1 MSENLSANFRVDP
14 IYLRMTQPRQTSDN
28 RSSLPSVQDLFGQLS
43 QTSQFKVSLFFNG
56 TGGGTSTGGNGVNN
70 HLRDC
75 GLLDKSTDP
84 MKYDFMCHSA
94 TLPGSNLGV
103 TEETGSR
110 QGLVEKFAVARQFPD
125 LTLEF
130 YVDSEYG
137 IIRVF
142 EEWMHYINP
151 LYNGT
156 TGVEYDGDRAGSTGR
171 PSAYETNNYYRMRYP
186 EDYKRSI
193 SVTKFERNIIV
204 DNQNVNRSFV
214 ETPSMLTYSFVNAFP
229 TQLTAL
235 PVSYE
240 GSTVTKTSVTFA
252 YDRYVVQKHTSTT
265 ASRGTP
271 LQIAAGQ
278 LINVIRPQ

>member
-75 GLLDKSTDP
+75 GLLDNLDS

-110 QGLVEKFAVARQFPD
+110 QGLTEKFAVVRQFPD

-156 TGVEYDGDRAGSTGR
+156 SGVFYDGSRAGSTGR
-171 PSAYETNNYYRMRYP
+171 VSALETNNYYRMRYP

-193 SVTKFERNIIV
+193 AVTKFERNIIV
-204 DNQNVNRSFV
+204 DNQNVDRSFS
-214 ETPSMLTYSFVNAFP
+214 ETPSMLTYNFVNAFP

-240 GSTVTKTSVTFA
+240 GSTITKTSVTFA

-265 ASRGTP
+265 ASRGNP
-271 LQIAAGQ
+271 LEIAADQ
-278 LINVIRPQ
+278 LVNVFRPQ

>member
-271 LQIAAGQ
+271 LEIAAGQ